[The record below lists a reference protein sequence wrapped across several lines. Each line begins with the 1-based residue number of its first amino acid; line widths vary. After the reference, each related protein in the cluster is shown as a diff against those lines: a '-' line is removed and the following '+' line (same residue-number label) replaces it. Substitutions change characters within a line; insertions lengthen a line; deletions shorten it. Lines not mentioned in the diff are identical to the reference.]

1 VIGNPYPKPDHHQK
15 LISFRVSPL
24 AHVYHVLV
32 DVRFRVRE
40 LSCSQTH
47 TQTDRQT
54 DRTNHHTW
62 RSYNSTGSLLTITAQ
77 QLAVL
82 PETMLADT
90 ATVRSLCNAAALW
103 RVTHTPTVLNR
114 FLAVVIR
121 LTQVAQFTFFH
132 SKTILLSNS
141 YDHRM
146 K

>member
-1 VIGNPYPKPDHHQK
+1 MFW
-15 LISFRVSPL
+15 STSVSAFVSYL
-24 AHVYHVLV
+24 AHRH
-32 DVRFRVRE
+32 
-40 LSCSQTH
+40 TH
-47 TQTDRQT
+47 RRTDRQT
-54 DRTNHHTW
+54 ERTITLLRQPW